1 VFPLFHPHEGAT
13 VSLVIIRRMKLFR
26 IERTM
31 KWKKQLLCPFPGLP
45 PNGLTGDEKKLS
57 MYFQSLQ

>member
-1 VFPLFHPHEGAT
+1 VFPLFYPHEGAT

-31 KWKKQLLCPFPGLP
+31 KWINSFFVHFQVSLLM
-45 PNGLTGDEKKLS
+45 D
-57 MYFQSLQ
+57 

>member
-26 IERTM
+26 IERAV
-31 KWKKQLLCPFPGLP
+31 KWKNSFFVHFQVSLLM
-45 PNGLTGDEKKLS
+45 D
-57 MYFQSLQ
+57 